1 MTRLEMKNYNTI
13 LTKKQQKDQHGH
25 VGKLRNMKILQAKKY
40 YFLIKEG

>member
-1 MTRLEMKNYNTI
+1 MTKLEMKNYNTI
-13 LTKKQQKDQHGH
+13 LTKKQQKDQHRH